1 MANYYYVEIKSEKI
15 DSKAAVE
22 IFNHIMR
29 HQRVRWFD
37 FSEGGIIK
45 YNSRGLED
53 ISEILEKY
61 GITEEE
67 VKVED
72 EFERF
77 YKNIDKVVPPNMTLE
92 QFFYITNIENT
103 YIFASMEEKEGSCRL
118 KLVDSPQIGF
128 NNYDYENLKHLRVK
142 EIGFVDNIINIEIE
156 K

>member
-1 MANYYYVEIKSEKI
+1 MANYYYVEIKSKKI

-22 IFNHIMR
+22 IFNYIMR

-77 YKNIDKVVPPNMTLE
+77 YNSLSSEELK
-92 QFFYITNIENT
+92 Q
-103 YIFASMEEKEGSCRL
+103 MEEEAKINKKNKKNFQ
-118 KLVDSPQIGF
+118 KLQ
-128 NNYDYENLKHLRVK
+128 LR
-142 EIGFVDNIINIEIE
+142 
-156 K
+156 

>member
-22 IFNHIMR
+22 IFNYIMR

-77 YKNIDKVVPPNMTLE
+77 YNSLSPEELKR
-92 QFFYITNIENT
+92 
-103 YIFASMEEKEGSCRL
+103 MEETAKNDERTKET
-118 KLVDSPQIGF
+118 F
-128 NNYDYENLKHLRVK
+128 
-142 EIGFVDNIINIEIE
+142 
-156 K
+156 

>member
-1 MANYYYVEIKSEKI
+1 MHHRRI
-15 DSKAAVE
+15 
-22 IFNHIMR
+22 
-29 HQRVRWFD
+29 RWFD

-77 YKNIDKVVPPNMTLE
+77 YNSLSPEELKQIEETAKNDERT
-92 QFFYITNIENT
+92 
-103 YIFASMEEKEGSCRL
+103 EET
-118 KLVDSPQIGF
+118 F
-128 NNYDYENLKHLRVK
+128 
-142 EIGFVDNIINIEIE
+142 
-156 K
+156 

>member
-15 DSKAAVE
+15 DSKVAVE
-22 IFNHIMR
+22 IFNYIMR

-67 VKVED
+67 VKIED

-77 YKNIDKVVPPNMTLE
+77 YNSLSPEELKQIEETAKNDERT
-92 QFFYITNIENT
+92 
-103 YIFASMEEKEGSCRL
+103 EKT
-118 KLVDSPQIGF
+118 F
-128 NNYDYENLKHLRVK
+128 
-142 EIGFVDNIINIEIE
+142 
-156 K
+156 

>member
-1 MANYYYVEIKSEKI
+1 MANYYYVEIKSKKI

-22 IFNHIMR
+22 IFNYIMR
-29 HQRVRWFD
+29 HRRVRWFD

-77 YKNIDKVVPPNMTLE
+77 YNSISPEELKQIEETAKNDERT
-92 QFFYITNIENT
+92 
-103 YIFASMEEKEGSCRL
+103 EET
-118 KLVDSPQIGF
+118 F
-128 NNYDYENLKHLRVK
+128 
-142 EIGFVDNIINIEIE
+142 
-156 K
+156 

>member
-1 MANYYYVEIKSEKI
+1 MANYYYVEMKSKKI

-22 IFNHIMR
+22 IFNYIMHHR
-29 HQRVRWFD
+29 RIRWFD

-77 YKNIDKVVPPNMTLE
+77 YNSLSPEELKQIEETAKNDERT
-92 QFFYITNIENT
+92 
-103 YIFASMEEKEGSCRL
+103 EET
-118 KLVDSPQIGF
+118 F
-128 NNYDYENLKHLRVK
+128 
-142 EIGFVDNIINIEIE
+142 
-156 K
+156 